1 MPDDLIVHHPPERGT
16 PTRRSVVVYM
26 CCTSCCCLHTAG
38 ALLGALLGGGLTRR
52 PDDPGFDPQRIIPG
66 VHWLFDRL
74 PRTQWIF
81 WSSLVW
87 VVGLSLPVWGWSFRN
102 RPVHALLWETA
113 ILVVVFG
120 PCYLL
125 AAWLLGLIRLAI
137 RPAGTVAPY
146 EYWAL
151 HRALGWALFGAVMGV
166 ALMGMLSDIVG
177 LPF

>member
-1 MPDDLIVHHPPERGT
+1 
-16 PTRRSVVVYM
+16 
-26 CCTSCCCLHTAG
+26 
-38 ALLGALLGGGLTRR
+38 
-52 PDDPGFDPQRIIPG
+52 

-87 VVGLSLPVWGWSFRN
+87 VVGLSLPVSGWNLRN
-102 RPVHALLWETA
+102 RPLLDILMSTALLTVM
-113 ILVVVFG
+113 LG

-151 HRALGWALFGAVMGV
+151 HRALGWSLFGALMGI
-166 ALMGMLSDIVG
+166 ALMGLLSDIVG

>member
-1 MPDDLIVHHPPERGT
+1 MPDEFIVHHPPERGR

-38 ALLGALLGGGLTRR
+38 ALLGALLGGGLIRKQ
-52 PDDPGFDPQRIIPG
+52 DDPGFDPQRVIPG

-87 VVGLSLPVWGWSFRN
+87 VVGLSLPVYGWILWN
-102 RPVHALLWETA
+102 RPLLDILMSTALLTVM
-113 ILVVVFG
+113 LG

-137 RPAGTVAPY
+137 RPAGTVASY

-151 HRALGWALFGAVMGV
+151 HRALGWSLFGAVMGI
-166 ALMGMLSDIVG
+166 ALMGLLSDLVG
-177 LPF
+177 RPF